1 MPVAPGR
8 NIAILVE
15 VASRNRLLKD
25 RGYDAA
31 RRFAERVDE
40 MIEADAP
47 PPAPAPGRGAAR
59 RRARAGKRR

>member
-40 MIEADAP
+40 MIGADAKARP
-47 PPAPAPGRGAAR
+47 R
-59 RRARAGKRR
+59 RRAPAAARKSRARPKR

>member
-31 RRFAERVDE
+31 RRFADRVDE
-40 MIEADAP
+40 MIEADAQ
-47 PPAPAPGRGAAR
+47 APVPRGLPTT
-59 RRARAGKRR
+59 RARAVRRR